1 MSMRRSSF
9 PTRRAPKQISM
20 FAGPPIVQKRGLKR
34 PFLIRDASN
43 PKVKTISWAKTY
55 QQARSAFDQY
65 ARALAQAT
73 RNPNISALESIAE
86 RYRDIQRLSASEYEN
101 LQKFYARSHVLGGY

>member
-20 FAGPPIVQKRGLKR
+20 FAGAPMAQRRGLKR
-34 PFLIRDASN
+34 PFLISDASN
-43 PKVKTISWAKTY
+43 PKVKTISWAKNY

-73 RNPNISALESIAE
+73 RNPNISTLESIAE

-101 LQKFYARSHVLGGY
+101 LRKFYARSHVLGGY